1 MYSNTVVSVQR
12 ALSVLPE
19 ELLQH
24 VYDATGLR
32 KAAVLGPRVLQQH
45 VPVSTAL
52 QEQTAAEQ
60 SVVAHFCLT
69 DEALQ
74 VVHVL
79 NGLKFKVLQDLA
91 EKERVKALSSIEE
104 GLDPVIA
111 EPVTDFIGECRWAGG
126 AVDDQTGVRV
136 L

>member
-1 MYSNTVVSVQR
+1 MYSNTVLSVQR
-12 ALSVLPE
+12 ALSM
-19 ELLQH
+19 LLQH

-32 KAAVLGPRVLQQH
+32 KAAVLGPCVLQQH

-60 SVVAHFCLT
+60 SIVAHFCLT

-79 NGLKFKVLQDLA
+79 NGLHGETMCILKSHN
-91 EKERVKALSSIEE
+91 E
-104 GLDPVIA
+104 
-111 EPVTDFIGECRWAGG
+111 VTAISEC
-126 AVDDQTGVRV
+126 DHS
-136 L
+136 

>member
-12 ALSVLPE
+12 TLSVLPE

-52 QEQTAAEQ
+52 QEQKAAEQ

-79 NGLKFKVLQDLA
+79 NGLHGETMCILKT
-91 EKERVKALSSIEE
+91 
-104 GLDPVIA
+104 
-111 EPVTDFIGECRWAGG
+111 VTMRHF
-126 AVDDQTGVRV
+126 
-136 L
+136 